1 MKLRYKIAGG
11 LAALVLVLVAALA
24 LVLSH
29 TVECPPAPEVAN
41 GIETM
46 QAVVY
51 RCYGSPDVLALEDIR
66 KPAPAG
72 EEVLVKVHAAAVNP
86 YDWHHL
92 RGSPYLLRL
101 STGLGSPDD
110 VRLGADFA
118 GIVVEVGEF
127 VTEFQPGDEV
137 FGGASGAYAEYVT
150 ASPDRIARKPAGISF
165 AEAASLP
172 IAAITAL
179 QALRDNGQLQAGE
192 KVLING
198 ASGGVGT
205 YAVQIAKSMGAEVYG
220 VCSTRNVD
228 MVRSLGADNVFD
240 YKKEDYTESGLE
252 FDLIIDMVGN
262 HSLLAN
268 RRVLAPDG
276 RFVIV
281 GGAKGNWIA
290 PLIAPLKAMI
300 LSPFVD
306 QQMGMM
312 IAKMNGDD
320 LAKLADLMERGV
332 LTSKIDRR
340 YRLTEAA
347 DAIRYSEQGRAR
359 GKIIIDLE

>member
-118 GIVVEVGEF
+118 GIVV
-127 VTEFQPGDEV
+127 
-137 FGGASGAYAEYVT
+137 S
-150 ASPDRIARKPAGISF
+150 
-165 AEAASLP
+165 
-172 IAAITAL
+172 
-179 QALRDNGQLQAGE
+179 
-192 KVLING
+192 
-198 ASGGVGT
+198 
-205 YAVQIAKSMGAEVYG
+205 
-220 VCSTRNVD
+220 
-228 MVRSLGADNVFD
+228 
-240 YKKEDYTESGLE
+240 
-252 FDLIIDMVGN
+252 
-262 HSLLAN
+262 N
-268 RRVLAPDG
+268 RA
-276 RFVIV
+276 
-281 GGAKGNWIA
+281 
-290 PLIAPLKAMI
+290 
-300 LSPFVD
+300 
-306 QQMGMM
+306 
-312 IAKMNGDD
+312 
-320 LAKLADLMERGV
+320 
-332 LTSKIDRR
+332 
-340 YRLTEAA
+340 
-347 DAIRYSEQGRAR
+347 
-359 GKIIIDLE
+359 